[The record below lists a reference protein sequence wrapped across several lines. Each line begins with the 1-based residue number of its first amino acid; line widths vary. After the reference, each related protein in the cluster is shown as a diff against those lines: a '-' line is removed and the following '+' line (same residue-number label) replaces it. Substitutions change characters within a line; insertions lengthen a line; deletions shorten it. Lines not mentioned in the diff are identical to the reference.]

1 MYKMY
6 NIPVLHLN
14 WQDCN
19 HFKSQC
25 YVLINSTQS
34 TFVCRYQTLAV
45 ATDANTKEDIGNK
58 KVSGKKLTVLMHD
71 IYIVKF
77 SFLNP

>member
-6 NIPVLHLN
+6 NIPVFRK
-14 WQDCN
+14 DCN

-25 YVLINSTQS
+25 HVLINSTQS

-58 KVSGKKLTVLMHD
+58 KVSGKKLTVLIHD